1 MKKILSAIADV
12 LYAFGRARAA
22 GTFVR
27 MGRPD
32 LAKQVMLN
40 D

>member
-1 MKKILSAIADV
+1 MKKILSTIADV
-12 LYAFGRARAA
+12 FYAMGRAKAA
-22 GTFVR
+22 ATFVR

>member
-1 MKKILSAIADV
+1 MKKIINTIVDV
-12 LYAFGRARAA
+12 LYALGKAKAA